1 MWEENC
7 GTAGNHSGR
16 RAEVT
21 CAALQWIPHRHLDRS
36 NTCAVPELLRWQREP
51 SATSY
56 NHTAQALGQP
66 NMKPAAPL
74 RHYGLSSSEIPET
87 GDEDDSIKTEPR
99 TMVAARVSTEQGQWE
114 TIHPAQEVWKY
125 HFDKSKMQQDRSYQE
140 PCPSPMVILCSTTV
154 R

>member
-21 CAALQWIPHRHLDRS
+21 CAALQWVPHRHLVRS
-36 NTCAVPELLRWQREP
+36 NTRAVPELLRWQREP

-56 NHTAQALGQP
+56 NHTAQAFGQP
-66 NMKPAAPL
+66 NMKPAASL

-87 GDEDDSIKTEPR
+87 ADEDDSIKTEPH
-99 TMVAARVSTEQGQWE
+99 TTAAARVSTEQGQWE
-114 TIHPAQEVWKY
+114 PYTQLRRFGNTTLINPKCSRTEVIQSHVPLQW
-125 HFDKSKMQQDRSYQE
+125 
-140 PCPSPMVILCSTTV
+140 
-154 R
+154 